1 MPLELLTALLLL
13 GLGVQALRMRGQRQ
27 RTALLA
33 QYLRPYS
40 IEKHMQQIVQ
50 DSMRALG
57 ERSSERQALVWQSL
71 AETEER
77 LVSEFQALARAFAQL
92 PAPQARV
99 MRIDLPG
106 LDQLWPQAA
115 FDMRRALEIHAQ
127 GLERSVRN
135 ADGLPPRDRAYRLM
149 GEMFLMQ
156 HTCHWFCKS
165 RVVASARMLAQ
176 HQTQHEQ
183 ALQAVSPQTRA
194 AYLALVK
201 G

>member
-1 MPLELLTALLLL
+1 MSLEILSAMLLL
-13 GLGVQALRMRGQRQ
+13 GLGLQALRMRGQRQ

-33 QYLRPYS
+33 EYLRPYS

-50 DSMRALG
+50 GSMRALG
-57 ERSSERQALVWQSL
+57 EQDSERQALIWQSL

-77 LVSEFQALARAFAQL
+77 LCSEFQALARAFAKVQ
-92 PAPQARV
+92 APQARV
-99 MRIDLPG
+99 LRIDLPG

-115 FDMRRALEIHAQ
+115 FDMRRALEIHAL
-127 GLERSVRN
+127 GLERSARN
-135 ADGLPPRDRAYRLM
+135 ADGLAPRERAYRLM
-149 GEMFLMQ
+149 GEMLLMQ

-176 HQTQHEQ
+176 HQTRHEQ
-183 ALQAVSPQTRA
+183 ALQAVSPETRA
-194 AYLALVK
+194 AYLALVQ

>member
-1 MPLELLTALLLL
+1 MSMEILSVMLLL
-13 GLGVQALRMRGQRQ
+13 GLGLQALRMRGQRQ

-33 QYLRPYS
+33 MHLRRYN
-40 IEKHMQQIVQ
+40 IEQHMQQIVLG
-50 DSMRALG
+50 SMRALG
-57 ERSSERQALVWQSL
+57 EQDSERQTQIWQSL
-71 AETEER
+71 AETEEH
-77 LVSEFQALARAFAQL
+77 LASEFQALARSFAQV

-115 FDMRRALEIHAQ
+115 FDMRRALDIHAQ

-135 ADGLPPRDRAYRLM
+135 ADGLAPRERAYRLM
-149 GEMFLMQ
+149 GEMFMMQ
-156 HTCHWFCKS
+156 QTCHWFCKS

-176 HQTQHEQ
+176 HQTRHEQ
-183 ALQAVSPQTRA
+183 ALQALSPQTRA
-194 AYLALVK
+194 AYLALVQ